1 MFFKKL
7 KKKTYSCNNRSPN
20 EKLVD
25 LLNASRDGR
34 TDIVKILKE
43 NGVDLNDI
51 PLDQKNGQGLSAL
64 HIAARYNQPDCVI
77 VLLENGADANKKDNF
92 GFQACH
98 DASLKGHYECLYNI
112 LKYQKF
118 PVSVK
123 DLDYITPMF
132 YAIQNNHTECLN
144 LLTEYMTIS
153 SNAVVEIYSK
163 RNVDSRVLQMVD
175 PQKIVDARIDGSR
188 NFWWWWWGSMLK
200 YFVSQLRLFKNLP
213 IDKISEYLNN
223 CAMNGDPKAFYWFKM
238 NIKNI
243 SQEQINQSM
252 LVAVQHGWIN
262 YVESLLNEGSDV
274 NTRSKDQSTAL
285 HYAAKYDHVEL
296 IEKLCIRGAQINA
309 KNNEKWTPLHIA
321 ILQDN
326 TDSVKQLLKCSCNV
340 NEQGGPEEDT
350 PLHMVL
356 KLDKDEEIFKEILKW
371 KPDITIR
378 NKNSLLP
385 IQIKTERES
394 LKKMLKDYSRNM

>member
-1 MFFKKL
+1 M
-7 KKKTYSCNNRSPN
+7 
-20 EKLVD
+20 
-25 LLNASRDGR
+25 
-34 TDIVKILKE
+34 
-43 NGVDLNDI
+43 
-51 PLDQKNGQGLSAL
+51 
-64 HIAARYNQPDCVI
+64 

-98 DASLKGHYECLYNI
+98 DASLKGHYECLFNI

-123 DLDYITPMF
+123 GLDYITPMF
-132 YAIQNNHTECLN
+132 YVIQNNHTECLK
-144 LLTEYMTIS
+144 LLTKYMTLS
-153 SNAVVEIYSK
+153 SSAVVEIYSK

-175 PQKIVDARIDGSR
+175 PQKLD
-188 NFWWWWWGSMLK
+188 
-200 YFVSQLRLFKNLP
+200 LP
-213 IDKISEYLNN
+213 LDKISEYLNN
-223 CAMNGDPKAFYWFKM
+223 CAINGDPKAFYWFKM
-238 NIKNI
+238 NIKNL
-243 SQEQINQSM
+243 SQEQVNQSM
-252 LVAVQHGWIN
+252 LIAVQHGWIN

-378 NKNSLLP
+378 NKNALLP

>member
-175 PQKIVDARIDGSR
+175 PQKID
-188 NFWWWWWGSMLK
+188 
-200 YFVSQLRLFKNLP
+200 LP